1 MLDEVL
7 VNESFARS
15 LSLKGESVVGRHI
28 SGSFVTGTI
37 IGVVADFKYS
47 QLDAEPMAEIYTSYK
62 LAPVTTPMSMDVFVR
77 MSVSRKPDARAIEK
91 LVATI
96 DRTQPVYDV
105 QTLEQALSGS
115 VAPRRFNLFLLG
127 TFAGT
132 ALLLALIG
140 IYGVIAYSVALRAQE
155 IGVRMALGAS
165 RADILGVVIV
175 KGLGLAAVGILLGIS
190 AALGLTRL
198 MVSLLYD
205 VEASDPTTFVS
216 VALLLVATAL
226 LACLGPA
233 IRAALIDPMIA
244 LRHE

>member
-1 MLDEVL
+1 
-7 VNESFARS
+7 
-15 LSLKGESVVGRHI
+15 
-28 SGSFVTGTI
+28 
-37 IGVVADFKYS
+37 
-47 QLDAEPMAEIYTSYK
+47 
-62 LAPVTTPMSMDVFVR
+62 MSMDVFVR